1 MPSRS
6 YISPP
11 SSTHSDS
18 NEPQNLVNPIVL
30 PPIRS
35 LFDEG
40 RLPFFVDQVEDLP
53 FGGADDPVAP
63 ITTHR
68 HDPGSAFSDSSS
80 DISSIFSQDSAP
92 ISPPL
97 TASLHSTA
105 SSDHFYFEEL
115 PLSPPP
121 PYSELESF
129 NLNHNFTSDDP
140 FNFYLVEEVAYEHAY
155 ELAQAAYNS
164 TDLDLDSGVIADD
177 EMTNAGDWDYLMTRQ
192 TTAPETSNI
201 MERYYAGVRFLQEH
215 GLQPS
220 EIVSPTTFLY
230 SQNIENQ
237 YLSTS
242 IVSSEQPSTPDVSQ
256 HPPLDAPSSETHY
269 EDPTFKMDT
278 PIERWI
284 EDASQ
289 EDEVTEDNESVKTP
303 VNSPLVD
310 DYVDY
315 DMDEEYFF

>member
-11 SSTHSDS
+11 SIFLTKEDC
-18 NEPQNLVNPIVL
+18 L
-30 PPIRS
+30 S
-35 LFDEG
+35 LSIK
-40 RLPFFVDQVEDLP
+40 LNDLP

-129 NLNHNFTSDDP
+129 NL
-140 FNFYLVEEVAYEHAY
+140 
-155 ELAQAAYNS
+155 
-164 TDLDLDSGVIADD
+164 DSGVIADD

-220 EIVSPTTFLY
+220 EIVSPATFLY